1 MRYPAEE
8 KLEIIRLVERS
19 SRPAKWT
26 LDKLGV
32 QRRTFYRWY
41 DRYLN
46 YGEDGLVDR
55 APHPGRVWNK
65 IPESVRAE
73 VLDMALDIP
82 ELSPRELAVH
92 FTDTKGYFVSESSVY
107 RLLKAHDLISSPAF
121 IVMKAA
127 SEFRDKTTAINQL
140 WQTDFTYFK
149 IIGWGWMYLSTV
161 LDDFSRYIISW
172 KLCTTMKTS
181 DVTDTLNMALQVSGC
196 DQAHVV
202 HKPRLLSDNGASYIS
217 GDLADYIKDK
227 GMSHVRGA
235 PYHPQTQG
243 KIERWHQTLKNRILL
258 ENYFLPGDLER
269 QIENFVEHYNHER
282 YHESLKNVTP
292 ADVYFGRAQSI
303 INRRE
308 RIKKNTIEHRRLQY
322 CKAVA

>member
-1 MRYPAEE
+1 MRYPVSE

-19 SRPAKWT
+19 QRPAKWT

-32 QRRTFYRWY
+32 PRPTFYRWY
-41 DRYLN
+41 DKYQEH
-46 YGEDGLVDR
+46 GEDGLVDR
-55 APHPGRVWNK
+55 APMPRLVWNRIPDK
-65 IPESVRAE
+65 IRREL
-73 VLDMALDIP
+73 LDMALDET
-82 ELSPRELAVH
+82 ELSPRELAVR

-127 SEFRDKTTAINQL
+127 SEFKDKTTAINQM

-172 KLCTTMKTS
+172 KLCSTMKTS
-181 DVTDTLNMALQVSGC
+181 DVTDTLNMALEASGC
-196 DQAHVV
+196 DQVNVV

-217 GDLADYIKDK
+217 GELADYIKNQ

-243 KIERWHQTLKNRILL
+243 KIERWHQTLKNRVLL
-258 ENYFLPGDLER
+258 ENYFLPSDLER

-292 ADVYFGRAQSI
+292 ADVYFGRSQSI
-303 INRRE
+303 LNKRE
-308 RIKKNTIEHRRLQY
+308 RIKKQTIEHRRLQY
-322 CKAVA
+322 RKAVA

>member
-1 MRYPAEE
+1 MRYPASE

-32 QRRTFYRWY
+32 PRPTFYRWY
-41 DRYLN
+41 DRYLEH
-46 YGEDGLVDR
+46 GEDGLVDR
-55 APHPGRVWNK
+55 APMPRLVWNR
-65 IPESVRAE
+65 IPDEIRCE
-73 VLDMALDIP
+73 LLDMALDET
-82 ELSPRELAVH
+82 ELSPRELAVR

-127 SEFRDKTTAINQL
+127 SEFKDKTTAINQM

-149 IIGWGWMYLSTV
+149 IIGWGWMYLSTI
-161 LDDFSRYIISW
+161 LDDYSRYIISW
-172 KLCTTMKTS
+172 KLCSTMKTS
-181 DVTDTLNMALQVSGC
+181 DVTDTLNMALEASGC
-196 DQAHVV
+196 DQVNVV

-217 GDLADYIKDK
+217 GELADYIKGQ

-258 ENYFLPGDLER
+258 ENYFLPSDLER
-269 QIENFVEHYNHER
+269 QIENFVEYYNHER

-303 INRRE
+303 LNKRE
-308 RIKKNTIEHRRLQY
+308 RIKKQTIEHRRLQY
-322 CKAVA
+322 RKAVA

>member
-26 LDKLGV
+26 LIS
-32 QRRTFYRWY
+32 
-41 DRYLN
+41 
-46 YGEDGLVDR
+46 LVSQER
-55 APHPGRVWNK
+55 PFIV
-65 IPESVRAE
+65 
-73 VLDMALDIP
+73 DMIGIW
-82 ELSPRELAVH
+82 
-92 FTDTKGYFVSESSVY
+92 T
-107 RLLKAHDLISSPAF
+107 

-127 SEFRDKTTAINQL
+127 SEFKDKTTAINQM

-172 KLCTTMKTS
+172 KLCTTMKTT
-181 DVTDTLNMALQVSGC
+181 DVTETLNMALEVSGC

-202 HKPRLLSDNGASYIS
+202 HKPRLLSDNCASYIS
-217 GDLADYIKDK
+217 EGLANYIKDN

-258 ENYFLPGDLER
+258 ENYFLPGDLEL
-269 QIENFVEHYNHER
+269 QIETFVEHYNHER

-292 ADVYFGRAQSI
+292 ADVYFGRA
-303 INRRE
+303 
-308 RIKKNTIEHRRLQY
+308 
-322 CKAVA
+322 